1 MRIFLIGESSKH
13 EAELRSGLHGPHRI
27 VGLPAEAADSAS
39 HDTGIEPGDVVVTLR
54 WSRPAGQ
61 APPLGLLQVPGAGL
75 DRIEL
80 SALRPETVVANVFEH
95 EVPIAE
101 FVLARLLEW
110 EIRAAPMQSS
120 FGPGEWSDSYRHRVP
135 HGEIHGRTLG
145 IIGYGRIGRAIATRA
160 AAFGVRI
167 LAVDEIATP
176 DGIAEML
183 PTGRIRELLSQSD
196 YVVLSCPLTPETT
209 GLIDAAALD
218 AMQEHAVLVNVSR
231 APIADED
238 ALYTALRDRR
248 IGGAILDVWYRY
260 PGSSHDLVRPASR
273 PFWELPNVWCTPH
286 SSAWT
291 HQLPRR
297 RYAVI
302 ADNINRL
309 VAGEPLRNVV
319 RAAVPQRS

>member
-1 MRIFLIGESSKH
+1 MKIFLIGESSEH
-13 EAELRSGLHGPHRI
+13 EAELRSGLQRPHRI
-27 VGLPAEAADSAS
+27 VELPAEAAGSACHDSE
-39 HDTGIEPGDVVVTLR
+39 IEPGDVVVTLR
-54 WSRPAGQ
+54 WARPAGQ
-61 APPLGLLQVPGAGL
+61 VPPWGLLHVPGAGL
-75 DRIEL
+75 DRIDL
-80 SALRPETVVANVFEH
+80 AALRPETVVANVYEH

-110 EIRAAPMQSS
+110 EIRAAAMQSS
-120 FGPGEWSDSYRHRVP
+120 FGPGQWPERYRHRVP

-167 LAVDEIATP
+167 VAVDDLATG
-176 DGIAEML
+176 DGIAETL
-183 PTGRIRELLSQSD
+183 PTDRLPELLAQSD
-196 YVVLSCPLTPETT
+196 FVVLSCPLTPETT
-209 GLIDAAALD
+209 GLIDAAALE
-218 AMQEHAVLVNVSR
+218 AMQPHAVLVNISR

-260 PGSSHDLVRPASR
+260 PGSAHDLVPPASR
-273 PFWELPNVWCTPH
+273 PFWDLPNVWCTPH

-297 RYAVI
+297 RYAAI

-309 VAGEPLRNVV
+309 VAGKPLRNVV
-319 RAAVPQRS
+319 RAAVPRQS